1 MKIMTNIAV
10 ERKKRKITQRQLS
23 KTLGLSADYI
33 GFLERR
39 TYTPSVKVAAKIAE
53 YFGLRIEDFE
63 EFKG

>member
-1 MKIMTNIAV
+1 MTTIKA
-10 ERKKRKITQRQLS
+10 ERKRRKITQRGLS
-23 KTLGLSADYI
+23 KALGLSADYI

-53 YFGLRIEDFE
+53 FFGLKIEDFE

>member
-1 MKIMTNIAV
+1 MTNIAV

-23 KTLGLSADYI
+23 KALGLSSDYI

-39 TYTPSVKVAAKIAE
+39 TYTPSVKVAAQIAE

>member
-1 MKIMTNIAV
+1 MTTIKK
-10 ERKKRKITQRQLS
+10 ERKKRKLTQRGLS
-23 KTLGLSADYI
+23 KILGLSSDYI

-39 TYTPSVKVAAKIAE
+39 TYNTSVKVAAQIAE